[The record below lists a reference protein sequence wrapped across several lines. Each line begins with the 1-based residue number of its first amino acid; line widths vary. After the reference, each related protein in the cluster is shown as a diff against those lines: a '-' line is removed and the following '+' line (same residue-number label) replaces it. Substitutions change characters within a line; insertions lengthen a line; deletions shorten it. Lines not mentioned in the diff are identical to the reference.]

1 MLNPTKDDIRLIDDG
16 TLDTVLA
23 IGDEEFRFS
32 HPEAAA
38 ESRDMET
45 AEVVV
50 TDVASLIEDNFDDMR
65 DTMYERFFEYG
76 LSFDYVEPGT
86 FTDQDEGYLRYQI
99 SWGGPSEEI
108 RFYVSPHNG
117 NQVGEYWF
125 NEWHLH
131 RAEFWYLDW
140 FDGASVDVTR
150 NETVRTLFNW
160 FNECDAITSAIRI
173 AGNHDE

>member
-1 MLNPTKDDIRLIDDG
+1 MLNPTEDDIRLIDDG

-32 HPEAAA
+32 PPEVEA
-38 ESRDMET
+38 ESRDMEI
-45 AEVVV
+45 
-50 TDVASLIEDNFDDMR
+50 ASLIEDNFDDMR
-65 DTMYERFFEYG
+65 DTMYERFYEYG

-108 RFYVSPHNG
+108 RFYVSPFG
-117 NQVGEYWF
+117 NQWGMTAF
-125 NEWHLH
+125 ALH

-160 FNECDAITSAIRI
+160 FNECDAITSAIREGT
-173 AGNHDE
+173 A